1 MSKELIREAPAKL
14 NLFFEVLGKRPDG
27 YHEIL
32 SLACPVSLCDTLGFL
47 PDSKPE
53 IEFVFESESGFSVT
67 EDIPRGSENL
77 AVRALSLLR
86 EKYGITSGGRLRLVK
101 RIPSQAGLGGG
112 SSDAA
117 SALSLGNE
125 AWNLG
130 LDCGELAAIGAE
142 LGSDVPLF
150 FAEGPVLC
158 RGRGEIIE
166 PVRDWPRLHFVLL
179 KPPAG
184 LSTAKVYAAVGQS
197 HDREIRAVEPVL
209 EAIRQNDL
217 PLFGTMLFNRLEEAA
232 ASIWPDFQQLRDSLR
247 DCDCPAVRMSGS
259 GTTFFGLCRDQ
270 AHAETAAAALR
281 GKKLGNVFA
290 VSSYIV
296 LSP

>member
-14 NLFFEVLGKRPDG
+14 NLFFEVLGKRSDG

-32 SLACPVSLCDTLGFL
+32 SLACPISLCDTLGFL

-53 IEFVFESESGFSVT
+53 IEFVFENESKFSVS
-67 EDIPRGSENL
+67 EDIPRGPENL

-86 EKYGITSGGRLRLVK
+86 EKYGITSGGRLRLTK

-130 LDCGELAAIGAE
+130 LGWEELAAIGAE

-166 PVRDWPRLHFVLL
+166 PVRGWPRLHFVLL

-184 LSTAKVYAAVGQS
+184 LSTAKVYAAVGPTG
-197 HDREIRAVEPVL
+197 DRKIQAVEPVL
-209 EAIRQNDL
+209 EAIRRNDL
-217 PLFGTMLFNRLEEAA
+217 PLFGTLLFNRLEEAA
-232 ASIWPDFQQLRDSLR
+232 ASVWPDFQRLCDLFR
-247 DCDCPAVRMSGS
+247 DCDCPTVRMSGS

-270 AHAETAAAALR
+270 AHAEAAADCLR
-281 GKKLGNVFA
+281 ERNLGWVA
-290 VSSYIV
+290 VVSS
-296 LSP
+296 S